1 MESAQS
7 VAPRARRGSER
18 ASVRERSNAWDMEH
32 KSRSFKVVGIV
43 DGQAAV

>member
-18 ASVRERSNAWDMEH
+18 ASARERSNAWDMEH